1 MRFRIGELSDNA
13 LLKSEIFN
21 LYILNKYD
29 EIKALL
35 NSEHIDLE
43 TNEMLFY
50 KSIVDGFS
58 EILKFHEEIDYS
70 GFPIDQKVAYLH
82 NSAVLEAIRTYF
94 LGL

>member
-1 MRFRIGELSDNA
+1 MESEDEYAGKLKQLFLNAGILFIECYFKREPMRFCIGELPDNT

-43 TNEMLFY
+43 T
-50 KSIVDGFS
+50 
-58 EILKFHEEIDYS
+58 
-70 GFPIDQKVAYLH
+70 
-82 NSAVLEAIRTYF
+82 
-94 LGL
+94 

>member
-43 TNEMLFY
+43 ANEMLFY
-50 KSIVDGFS
+50 KSIEYGRTGS
-58 EILKFHEEIDYS
+58 YI
-70 GFPIDQKVAYLH
+70 PCR
-82 NSAVLEAIRTYF
+82 VL
-94 LGL
+94 

>member
-1 MRFRIGELSDNA
+1 MESGDEGATDLRQLFLNAGIVSIQCIYEHKVMRFRIGELSDNA

-43 TNEMLFY
+43 MKCFFTKALWM
-50 KSIVDGFS
+50 
-58 EILKFHEEIDYS
+58 
-70 GFPIDQKVAYLH
+70 
-82 NSAVLEAIRTYF
+82 VLVKY
-94 LGL
+94 